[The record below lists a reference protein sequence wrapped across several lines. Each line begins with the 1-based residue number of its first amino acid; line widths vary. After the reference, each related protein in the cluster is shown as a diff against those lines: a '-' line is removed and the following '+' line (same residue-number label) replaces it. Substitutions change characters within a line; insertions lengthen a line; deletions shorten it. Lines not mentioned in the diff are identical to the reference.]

1 MLAVL
6 WIGLVFLGLLGLSAA
21 FGILIG
27 KCIALG
33 EDTGPERHVPHAA
46 PFRRQS

>member
-1 MLAVL
+1 MLAIL
-6 WIGLVFLGLLGLSAA
+6 WIGLVFLGLLGVSAA

-33 EDTGPERHVPHAA
+33 DEDVEE
-46 PFRRQS
+46 QS